1 VPPTNEKQRKNH
13 TGRNQAAKAHAN
25 GIKKARD
32 YVAKSL
38 KGVRASTFWPY
49 CGRFLLLNPYF
60 FVLPQMDPKFLR
72 NLRFS
77 KKHNKKS
84 KKE

>member
-38 KGVRASTFWPY
+38 KGVRASTF
-49 CGRFLLLNPYF
+49 
-60 FVLPQMDPKFLR
+60 
-72 NLRFS
+72 
-77 KKHNKKS
+77 
-84 KKE
+84 